1 MLEGRLAGTWVQVLE
16 DSWQEI
22 VNIDRLIRVMVC
34 GVTFIDETGKALLT
48 EMHRRGAELVAQGC
62 INTAIVEEI
71 KQGGRQ

>member
-1 MLEGRLAGTWVQVLE
+1 
-16 DSWQEI
+16 
-22 VNIDRLIRVMVC
+22 
-34 GVTFIDETGKALLT
+34 LT